1 MSSDDAITLR
11 PQGRLLVAVL
21 NRPPDNFIDR
31 AVASALRDL
40 CATLREDSPFDA
52 LIITGHDG
60 QSDEASAPAV
70 AFSRGTAPSLVAEFA
85 DTKSGRQA
93 SALLDSY
100 RCAKAIASLP
110 FPVIAA
116 INGDA
121 FDQGLELA
129 LAADIRVAA
138 ESASFRMGQAVGGD
152 DSVGRRDTA
161 VASRGR
167 AGSCDGHDPDRQDDW
182 RG

>member
-21 NRPPDNFIDR
+21 NRPPENFIDR

-52 LIITGHDG
+52 LIITGQDG
-60 QSDEASAPAV
+60 QADEASAPAV
-70 AFSRGTAPSLVAEFA
+70 AFSRGTDPSLVAEFA

-110 FPVIAA
+110 FP
-116 INGDA
+116 
-121 FDQGLELA
+121 L
-129 LAADIRVAA
+129 
-138 ESASFRMGQAVGGD
+138 
-152 DSVGRRDTA
+152 
-161 VASRGR
+161 
-167 AGSCDGHDPDRQDDW
+167 
-182 RG
+182 